1 MILTCISCG
10 SNDMAIMP
18 VNGKDFWRNDLLES
32 GCRRIITIW
41 KCNACTTLH
50 TQSIVTNREG
60 KTMTEKV
67 DSGAPEEAKQQMTR
81 SELLEKLRSLE
92 ENKVSIESM
101 KKDATKDYA
110 DQITE
115 LKKEIKDVL
124 AQLKNTVAK
133 EGTKQ

>member
-1 MILTCISCG
+1 
-10 SNDMAIMP
+10 
-18 VNGKDFWRNDLLES
+18 
-32 GCRRIITIW
+32 
-41 KCNACTTLH
+41 
-50 TQSIVTNREG
+50 
-60 KTMTEKV
+60 MTEKV